1 MDFRNNTLHLGNSTI
16 KIKVP
21 SSDVSVSSDDAHS
34 ISVHALEDMDI
45 PGRSVRL
52 VIATLQKGSCG
63 STEQISEGLIEPA
76 TVLPKRLCV
85 ARSLGRV
92 LYEGSILMNVNP
104 TAVKVY
110 KSIQLGQF
118 VPQRNLIL
126 MEGNVATVGSG
137 NCREVT
143 TFNLNST
150 EITDSEKHELR
161 NLLRKFD
168 DLFVSENGAL
178 GRTKVVKHRIN
189 TSGSPIGQPLRRQPE
204 SLKGDMNEEVKKM
217 LSRRSD
223 STKQQSVVISC
234 SNGEKEKWVMEVLH

>member
-16 KIKVP
+16 KIL

-34 ISVHALEDMDI
+34 ISVHALEDMNI

-76 TVLPKRLCV
+76 TVLPKHLCV

-92 LYEGSILMNVNP
+92 LSEGSILVQVMNVSP

-110 KSIQLGQF
+110 KGIQLGQF

-126 MEGNVATVGSG
+126 MES
-137 NCREVT
+137 
-143 TFNLNST
+143 
-150 EITDSEKHELR
+150 I
-161 NLLRKFD
+161 
-168 DLFVSENGAL
+168 
-178 GRTKVVKHRIN
+178 
-189 TSGSPIGQPLRRQPE
+189 
-204 SLKGDMNEEVKKM
+204 M
-217 LSRRSD
+217 
-223 STKQQSVVISC
+223 
-234 SNGEKEKWVMEVLH
+234 